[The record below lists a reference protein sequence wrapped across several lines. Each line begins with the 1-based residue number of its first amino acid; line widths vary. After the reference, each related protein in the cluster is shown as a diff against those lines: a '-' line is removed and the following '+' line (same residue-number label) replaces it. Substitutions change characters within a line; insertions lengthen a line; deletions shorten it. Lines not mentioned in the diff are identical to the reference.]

1 MPAAVEVSIRPVP
14 PSDGIDMPRGTVARP
29 GSSATI
35 ARVSRDQEDSL
46 AVVVY
51 REDGVWQSSVLPERV
66 TADLDDLIA
75 VLRQQPAENGAI
87 GLVNV
92 ADEFFVAVRVRGEE
106 VRLLLS
112 DVTAAVAWDLAR
124 QVVQRLGMEPPGDD
138 DLEDVWPA
146 GDLSLFADLGLD
158 EMELGAVLSD
168 LDAYADE
175 MLGAVAGRVG
185 FGDVYDRA
193 LEAAAH

>member
-1 MPAAVEVSIRPVP
+1 MA
-14 PSDGIDMPRGTVARP
+14 SDAD
-29 GSSATI
+29 
-35 ARVSRDQEDSL
+35 DSL

-51 REDGVWQSSVLPERV
+51 REEGLWQSDLLPEKV
-66 TADLDDLIA
+66 SDDLDGLIA

-124 QVVQRLGMEPPGDD
+124 QVVDRLGMRAPGEEEV
-138 DLEDVWPA
+138 EDIWPA
-146 GDLSLFADLGLD
+146 GDLAMFSDLGLD
-158 EMELGAVLSD
+158 ELELGVVLAD
-168 LDAYADE
+168 IDAYADE
-175 MLGAVAGRVG
+175 MLVTLASRVG
-185 FGDVYDRA
+185 FGEVYDRA
-193 LEAAAH
+193 VEAAAQ

>member
-1 MPAAVEVSIRPVP
+1 M
-14 PSDGIDMPRGTVARP
+14 G
-29 GSSATI
+29 
-35 ARVSRDQEDSL
+35 RDTEDSL

-51 REDGVWQSSVLPERV
+51 REDGVWQSGVMPERV
-66 TADLDDLIA
+66 SDDLDGLIG

-92 ADEFFVAVRVRGEE
+92 ADEFFVAVRVRGED
-106 VRLLLS
+106 VRMLLS

-124 QVVQRLGMEPPGDD
+124 QVVDRLGIQTPGDD

-146 GDLSLFADLGLD
+146 GDLSMFTDLGLD
-158 EMELGAVLSD
+158 EMELGAVLAD

-175 MLGAVAGRVG
+175 MLLAVAGRVG
-185 FGDVYDRA
+185 FAEVYDRA
-193 LEAAAH
+193 VEAAAH

>member
-1 MPAAVEVSIRPVP
+1 MT
-14 PSDGIDMPRGTVARP
+14 SDA
-29 GSSATI
+29 
-35 ARVSRDQEDSL
+35 EDSL

-51 REDGVWQSSVLPERV
+51 REDGVWQSGLLPERV
-66 TADLDDLIA
+66 TDDLEGLVS

-87 GLVNV
+87 ALVNV

-124 QVVQRLGMEPPGDD
+124 QVVERLGLETPGED
-138 DLEDVWPA
+138 DLDDVWPA
-146 GDLSLFADLGLD
+146 GDLSIFTDLGMD
-158 EMELGAVLSD
+158 EMELGAVLAD

-175 MLGAVAGRVG
+175 MLLAVARRLD

-193 LEAAAH
+193 VEAAAH